1 MEVEMHRT
9 VLFTLFT
16 LIGIVFSASCSPRQV
31 SPTPEEDMPNPA
43 SVYCEQNGGDLE
55 LRQDA
60 SGGVAGI
67 CVFPDGSEC
76 DEWAY
81 FRSECKPGDTLVTS
95 EPTASPAPSEPAPTA
110 TAEFAS
116 DGWRVYRNVEF
127 GYSFHYPADAS
138 IVAND
143 DPLVGLSIIGS
154 LSGNESWPQISISHP
169 RDREEYR
176 PPEGVDLVQW
186 LTDHFLLGDERLPDV
201 QIAGTTAIHLR
212 HERSPQSYAHDRYY
226 FAKSGQ
232 LFMVVIGHVA
242 DREDWELYSH
252 FLESIQF
259 EQ

>member
-1 MEVEMHRT
+1 M
-9 VLFTLFT
+9 

-43 SVYCEQNGGDLE
+43 SAYCEQNGGNLE

-60 SGGVAGI
+60 SGGVAGM

-95 EPTASPAPSEPAPTA
+95 EPTASPVPSEPAPTA

-116 DGWRVYRNVEF
+116 DGWRIYRNEEF
-127 GYSFHYPADAS
+127 GYSFHYPADAN
-138 IVAND
+138 IIAND
-143 DPLVGLSIIGS
+143 DPLAGLSIIGP
-154 LSGNESWPQISISHP
+154 LNGDENWPQISISHP
-169 RDREEYR
+169 SDREDYR

-186 LTDHFLLGDERLPDV
+186 LTEHYLLGDERLPDV

-212 HERSPQSYAHDRYY
+212 HERSPQSYADDRYY

-242 DREDWELYSH
+242 DREDWDLYNH